1 MKSMYARCLSTITC
15 VVPAVLLSLAM
26 GLSACSDGG
35 SVGPSL
41 PPSALAGTSLQAYR
55 LAIGDKVRVT
65 VFGEP
70 ELSGTF
76 EINSQGR
83 ISLPLAGE
91 VNAAGL
97 DANGLRDVAIR
108 RLAEGYLKSPRLT
121 VEVVGYRPIYVHGE
135 VRSGGEFPYKTGIR
149 LRDAVALAGGY
160 TYRAD
165 QGYVVLSRTGT
176 ALDARVRMPT
186 DLIVMPGD
194 NIRIPE
200 RYF

>member
-1 MKSMYARCLSTITC
+1 MYPRCLRTITPIAP
-15 VVPAVLLSLAM
+15 VVLLALAM
-26 GLSACSDGG
+26 GLSACSDGAT
-35 SVGPSL
+35 VGPSL
-41 PPSALAGTSLQAYR
+41 PPSALAGANLQAYR
-55 LAIGDKVRVT
+55 LSIGDKVRLT

-97 DANGLRDVAIR
+97 DVNGLKDVAIR
-108 RLAEGYLKSPRLT
+108 RFADGYLKTPRLT

-160 TYRAD
+160 TYRAN
-165 QGYVVLSRTGT
+165 QGYVVLSRAGT
-176 ALDARVRMPT
+176 AMDARVRMPT
-186 DLIVMPGD
+186 DIIVMPGD